1 MHHPTLRSARWT
13 WPWLLAIVLTGGSCT
28 RAEDPEQATP
38 SIDSAL
44 AELGSVAPRVEA
56 PPRAPS
62 VPSDPTTIAVTTPA
76 RSQADDPWTRVVWTR
91 DVGAGTDIISF
102 SNQLILIGY
111 DSRDGRGERVL
122 LKQRANYAKPLI
134 TPSGKEVVYTLRARN
149 AVFAIPWGKRKR
161 RHIADGFALAVW
173 LDPATGHEW
182 VYVGRDEAATDPPS
196 YHSIHRYRLSDP
208 GSGELVWN
216 AQPVSGDGFQLSAD
230 GRYAGGLFP
239 WPRAGVADLAAGTW
253 RQLGEGCWT
262 AFSGDGNSIFW
273 YFDGAHRNL
282 TLVDVETEQ
291 RWQVNINGAPGIDGF
306 EVWHPRWANDS
317 RYLVMTGP
325 YTVGRRANKIRGGG
339 TQVEIW
345 LGEFLA
351 DFSSVKRWR
360 QITNNDVPDFY
371 PDAWIEPSTTSR
383 PADTRVRPGADA
395 VARRDPAVSRL
406 VMEARV
412 KREVP
417 VPTPESI
424 APYKNGLHALDYEVV
439 RVIEGD
445 YDESTLVVAHW
456 IIRDGEVL
464 NTAQR
469 SAGSTHRL
477 TVELY
482 DSHSELEGERLVMDT
497 AAFTL
502 PLYYDVESLP

>member
-13 WPWLLAIVLTGGSCT
+13 WPWLLAIALTGGSCT

-306 EVWHPRWANDS
+306 EVWHPRWGKRLTLLGDDGALHRGAACQQDS
-317 RYLVMTGP
+317 RRRDSSRNLARRVLSRFFVRQAMAP
-325 YTVGRRANKIRGGG
+325 DHEQRRAR
-339 TQVEIW
+339 
-345 LGEFLA
+345 FLSRRVDRA
-351 DFSSVKRWR
+351 EHDQPAGRH
-360 QITNNDVPDFY
+360 QG
-371 PDAWIEPSTTSR
+371 PS
-383 PADTRVRPGADA
+383 
-395 VARRDPAVSRL
+395 
-406 VMEARV
+406 
-412 KREVP
+412 
-417 VPTPESI
+417 
-424 APYKNGLHALDYEVV
+424 
-439 RVIEGD
+439 
-445 YDESTLVVAHW
+445 
-456 IIRDGEVL
+456 
-464 NTAQR
+464 QC
-469 SAGSTHRL
+469 
-477 TVELY
+477 
-482 DSHSELEGERLVMDT
+482 
-497 AAFTL
+497 
-502 PLYYDVESLP
+502 